1 MSYSK
6 PDKKGFSDV
15 ELPSN
20 PNLPSWL
27 ITPKEE
33 KAIFERWRKKAF
45 ANCDELIKRYIE
57 CSNSYK
63 NPVEAVQKCKQ
74 TNSDSLKCVEQYQT
88 REYLEAERDLYIKE
102 KQQKKK
108 LYKLKL
114 QQLEDE
120 KSKNKPASEA

>member
-45 ANCDELIKRYIE
+45 KQCDEYIRRYVE
-57 CSNSYK
+57 CSNLYR
-63 NPVEAVQKCKQ
+63 NPVEAMQKCKKV
-74 TNSDSLKCVEQYQT
+74 NEASLDCVKQYQKK
-88 REYLEAERDLYIKE
+88 EYLEIERDLFIKE
-102 KQQKKK
+102 KQEKKK
-108 LYKLKL
+108 LYKMRL
-114 QQLEDE
+114 QELEE
-120 KSKNKPASEA
+120 ERKKNSQETV